1 MPKVVAPANWLG
13 DKGVMGLFKQ
23 YGCDDLEDV
32 LARVWDAKGSKVV
45 DISADGEDIV
55 ELDMEG
61 LNVDPDVLALSE
73 QIQAFN
79 IHFEPKES

>member
-1 MPKVVAPANWLG
+1 
-13 DKGVMGLFKQ
+13 
-23 YGCDDLEDV
+23 
-32 LARVWDAKGSKVV
+32 
-45 DISADGEDIV
+45 
-55 ELDMEG
+55 MEG